1 MSGGF
6 AKPRLARWAS
16 ALRGYVER
24 GEVAGLVAIVSRGG
38 ETHVEVAGV
47 LDRESGV
54 PMRRDS
60 IFRLASVT
68 KPMTAAAAMMLV
80 EETKLRLDDPVDPW
94 LPELANRKV
103 LKAISGPLDDT
114 VAAQRPISLRDLL
127 TFRCGFGAIMQPS
140 SDWPIQKAMNEAG
153 IAAGPLPPTVS
164 ADEVMRR
171 YGSLPLMHQPGEKWM
186 YHNGS
191 DILGVLLAR
200 VSGKPLED
208 VLAERI
214 FAPLGMADTA
224 FSVPEAKL
232 DRLATCYCEDG
243 RVFDPA
249 RGGRWAS
256 PPLFAAGGG
265 GLVSTADDCLAFSR
279 MLLNFGRHGSQ
290 RLLARA
296 TVEVMT
302 ADHITPA
309 QKAASPFF
317 PGFWDNY
324 GWGLGVS
331 MITRRDGIADSPGR
345 FGWFGGYNTTACADP
360 REDLVGVLMTQRLFG
375 AKPFRLIDDFW
386 TLAYQAIDD

>member
-1 MSGGF
+1 MSAF
-6 AKPRLARWAS
+6 SKPRLERLGAV
-16 ALRGYVER
+16 LRGYVER
-24 GEVAGLVAIVSRGG
+24 GEVAGLVALVSRRG
-38 ETHVEVAGV
+38 ETHAEVIGV
-47 LDRESGV
+47 QDRDSGV
-54 PMRRDS
+54 PMQRDT

-68 KPMTAAAAMMLV
+68 KPITAVAAMVLV
-80 EETKLRLDDPVDPW
+80 EEAKLRLDDPVDPW
-94 LPELANRKV
+94 LPELADRQV
-103 LKAISGPLDDT
+103 LKRIDGPLDDT
-114 VAAQRPISLRDLL
+114 VPAKRAITLRDLL
-127 TFRCGFGAIMQPS
+127 TFRCGIGLIMEPS
-140 SDWPIQKAMNEAG
+140 GHWPIQQAMNAAG

-191 DILGVLLAR
+191 DILGVLVAR

-232 DRLATCYCEDG
+232 DRLATCYSEDG

-256 PPLFAAGGG
+256 PPPFAAGGG

-317 PGFWDNY
+317 PGFWDNN

-331 MITRRDGIADSPGR
+331 VITRRDGIADSLGR
-345 FGWFGGYNTTACADP
+345 FGWHGGYNTTACADP